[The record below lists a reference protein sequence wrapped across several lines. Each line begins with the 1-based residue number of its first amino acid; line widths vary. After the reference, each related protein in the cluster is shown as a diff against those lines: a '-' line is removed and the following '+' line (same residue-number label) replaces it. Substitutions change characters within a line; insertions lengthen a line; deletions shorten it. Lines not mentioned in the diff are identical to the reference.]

1 MKKTK
6 AKTFTKRVLLHS
18 IKTKI
23 TILCAVFILIAVAV
37 NYSFVIGKTSN
48 TILKNSESTMLDL
61 VETSNINLVNALSKV
76 TESVDFM
83 MNSDSVMNYMNTEG
97 EENTEDME
105 QVLSMFT
112 NMNQTVEKISI
123 LDKNGIILAS
133 NDESMVGND
142 LSNETYYTSMNE
154 SQTSV
159 QSNVSISE
167 STGEACVTFI
177 IPIYERG
184 QIGDAH
190 KGDIGTDDTTT
201 NDNTA
206 NTTTTVNKSND
217 VSTTNTENS
226 KAMPMDR
233 TILGS
238 IVTYVQVS
246 EFTASLSEISLSNVE
261 SSYAYLVDSNG
272 TIIYHPVV
280 DKIGTT
286 ITNESIKNLVANL
299 NEGNIETA
307 GILDYTYGGSQKMAS
322 YSISSNDWVLVIAA
336 DRSDILSS
344 ISTLTTYS
352 TIISLII
359 IVVLSIIAYFIT
371 SLLTKPI
378 KQITHSIHKISELDF
393 TEDSKLLS
401 LEKRKDETGEM
412 AFALGNMKLS
422 IHDMIDQI
430 AQASRDI
437 NNNANHLN
445 TISNSVN
452 DHASDNSSTAQ
463 ELAAG
468 MEETAATTEMIHSN
482 IVQVRNNTN
491 SITDQA
497 ANGANLSKELISRA
511 VTLKETTK
519 DASQKTSG
527 IYEEIKTNTQNAIE
541 QAKAVEKINLLT
553 KTIMDIADQTSLL
566 ALNATIEAARAGESG
581 RGFAVVASEIG
592 SLADQSAHTVSNITT
607 IVNEVNMAVTNMTKS
622 LQQTIEFLERKVLT
636 DYQNFMDVSDQYN
649 HDANHLNDAM
659 EAIHESV
666 DHMNSTMLSITDSI
680 SEINTMI
687 SEASEGVVDV
697 TEKNTNIVT
706 LTTET
711 YDMVKDSNQFADKLQ
726 NIVSQFK
733 L

>member
-6 AKTFTKRVLLHS
+6 AKTFSKRISLHS
-18 IKTKI
+18 IKAKI

-37 NYSFVIGKTSN
+37 NYGFVIGITSN

-61 VETSNINLVNALSKV
+61 VETSNINLVNSLSKV
-76 TESVDFM
+76 SESVNFIL
-83 MNSDSVMNYMNTEG
+83 NSDSVMNYMNTEG
-97 EENTEDME
+97 EENSEDIE

-133 NDESMVGND
+133 NDESMIGDD
-142 LSNETYYTSMNE
+142 LSNATYYASMNE
-154 SQTSV
+154 SQTSA

-184 QIGDAH
+184 QGGDVPES
-190 KGDIGTDDTTT
+190 DIV
-201 NDNTA
+201 A
-206 NTTTTVNKSND
+206 EE
-217 VSTTNTENS
+217 STTDTENTEV
-226 KAMPMDR
+226 MPMDR

-246 EFTASLSEISLSNVE
+246 EFTTSLSEISLSNVD

-280 DKIGTT
+280 DKVGTA
-286 ITNESIKNLVANL
+286 ITNESVKNLVTNL
-299 NEGNIETA
+299 NEGNTETT
-307 GILDYTYGGSQKMAS
+307 GILDYTYDGSVKMAS
-322 YSISSNDWVLVIAA
+322 YSITSNNWILIIAA

-359 IVVLSIIAYFIT
+359 IIILSIIAYFIT
-371 SLLTKPI
+371 NLLTKPI

-393 TEDSKLLS
+393 TEDLSLIS

-412 AFALGNMKLS
+412 ALALGNMRLS

-430 AQASRDI
+430 AQASTDI

-445 TISNSVN
+445 TITNSVN

-497 ANGANLSKELISRA
+497 ASGANLSKELISRA
-511 VTLKETTK
+511 VALKETTK

-527 IYEEIKTNTQNAIE
+527 IYEEIKSNTKNAIE
-541 QAKAVEKINLLT
+541 QAKAVEKINLLA

-607 IVNEVNMAVTNMTKS
+607 IVNEVNIAVTNMTKS
-622 LQQTIEFLERKVLT
+622 LQQTIEFLESKVLT

-649 HDANHLNDAM
+649 NDANILNNAM
-659 EAIHESV
+659 ESIHEAV

-680 SEINTMI
+680 SEINIMV

-697 TEKNTNIVT
+697 TEKNTSIVT

-711 YDMVKDSNQFADKLQ
+711 YDMVKDSSLYAEKLQ